1 MDVQEHARVNP
12 SWDAPSDN
20 SYTISNVDKRGDD
33 YYVDATLNLPYYLG
47 QVNENQPSYWQGKEH
62 RLYNKN
68 ETTLTITFKYDNG
81 MWVQQG
87 EMPVVKVTC
96 TNETEVYVYFHAIN
110 VAANGIVNEV
120 DRKDLRSD
128 AERQRR
134 RTGTR

>member
-1 MDVQEHARVNP
+1 M
-12 SWDAPSDN
+12 
-20 SYTISNVDKRGDD
+20 
-33 YYVDATLNLPYYLG
+33 
-47 QVNENQPSYWQGKEH
+47 NENQPSCWQGKEH

-110 VAANGIVNEV
+110 VAANGTVNEV
-120 DRKDLRSD
+120 DRKDLGLTQNGNEDS
-128 AERQRR
+128 
-134 RTGTR
+134 